1 VFWRTASQNIAYAS
15 RVLGDRPI
23 SSHTTAEAAKF
34 DDWFMEKGMGVETRK
49 RVFATVRAIVN
60 LSISEEGLDCS
71 NALTKT
77 YFPENCVEA

>member
-1 VFWRTASQNIAYAS
+1 MFWRTASQNIEYAS

-23 SSHTTAEAAKF
+23 SSYTAPEAAKF
-34 DDWFMEKGMGVETRK
+34 DNWLMEQGMGMETRK

-71 NALTKT
+71 NASAKT
-77 YFPENCVEA
+77 YFPETGAGA

>member
-1 VFWRTASQNIAYAS
+1 
-15 RVLGDRPI
+15 
-23 SSHTTAEAAKF
+23 
-34 DDWFMEKGMGVETRK
+34 METRK